1 MSELLLGV
9 DSGLTVTKAVVFT
22 PDGKPLGTGSVPSQQ
37 HHPHEGWVEKDPDEQ
52 WAGARQAIATA
63 IEAAGVEGS
72 DIVAVGTTG
81 HGDGLYTL
89 DEQGRPARPAILSLD
104 GRAGAL
110 AGDWAEEGVARRA
123 LELAGQVTFAVEPPV
138 LLAWVKRHEPDVYR
152 NVRHVLFCKD
162 WLKLQ
167 LTGRVT
173 TDPTEASAGFT
184 NVATQRYDPEL
195 MAVYGLE
202 DKTDALPEIVGSYQV
217 AGEVTGVAAEATG
230 LREGTP
236 VVSGLHDC
244 DASAAGSGC
253 VRPGQLT
260 MIAGTF
266 SINEVIS
273 TDPVHDERV
282 FCRNWVEPRQWMNM
296 GNSAASATNLE
307 WFVGKL
313 APLEVER
320 AEQQGVSPFGFVS
333 EEVSA
338 TLDDP
343 SRVLYL
349 PFLYGS
355 PDRPDATGA
364 FCGLKGWHTRGH
376 LLRALFEGVAFNH
389 RTHVDALR
397 DNFEVREAR
406 LTGGGSRSEV
416 WTQIFAD
423 ALGLPVSVTDAKEAG
438 ALGAALCA
446 AVAAGLHPSVAD
458 GADQAIHLARTFE
471 PDPRRQAEL
480 EEVYQRYLH
489 LVETLE
495 PVWER
500 ATAAAAPGG

>member
-1 MSELLLGV
+1 MSELLLGI

-22 PDGKPLGTGSVPSQQ
+22 PDGRPLGSGAVPSQQ
-37 HHPHEGWVEKDPDEQ
+37 HHPREGWVEKDPDEQ
-52 WAGARQAIATA
+52 WTGAQQAIAQA
-63 IEAAGVEGS
+63 VKDAGVEGS
-72 DIVAVGTTG
+72 DIAAVGVSG

-110 AGDWAEEGVARRA
+110 AQRWQREGIAARA
-123 LELAGQVTFAVEPPV
+123 LEVAGQVTFAVEPPV
-138 LLAWVKRHEPDVYR
+138 LLGWVKENEPEVYR
-152 NVRHVLFCKD
+152 RIRQVLFCKD

-173 TDPTEASAGFT
+173 TDATEASAGFT
-184 NVATQRYDPEL
+184 NVATQGYDPEV
-195 MAVYGLE
+195 MAIYGLE
-202 DKTDALPEIVGSYQV
+202 DKSDALPEIVGSCQT
-217 AGEVTGVAAEATG
+217 AGTVTAGAASATG

-273 TDPVHDERV
+273 TDPVGDPRI
-282 FCRNWVEPRQWMNM
+282 FCRNWVEPGQWMNM

-320 AEQQGVSPFGFVS
+320 AERLGVSPFAFAS
-333 EEVSA
+333 EEVEA

-349 PFLYGS
+349 PFLYGA
-355 PDRPDATGA
+355 PDRPDATGV

-397 DNFEVREAR
+397 DYFEVREAR
-406 LTGGGSRSEV
+406 LTGGGARSNV
-416 WTQIFAD
+416 WVRIFAD
-423 ALGLPVSVTDAKEAG
+423 ALGLPVSLTDAREAG

-446 AVAAGLHPSVAD
+446 AVAAGVHPTLAD
-458 GADQAIHLARTFE
+458 AADQAIHVTRSFE
-471 PDPRRQAEL
+471 PNPRRRAEL

-489 LVETLE
+489 LVETLQ
-495 PVWER
+495 PAWER
-500 ATAAAAPGG
+500 ATAAAGA

>member
-1 MSELLLGV
+1 M
-9 DSGLTVTKAVVFT
+9 
-22 PDGKPLGTGSVPSQQ
+22 
-37 HHPHEGWVEKDPDEQ
+37 
-52 WAGARQAIATA
+52 AI
-63 IEAAGVEGS
+63 
-72 DIVAVGTTG
+72 
-81 HGDGLYTL
+81 
-89 DEQGRPARPAILSLD
+89 
-104 GRAGAL
+104 
-110 AGDWAEEGVARRA
+110 
-123 LELAGQVTFAVEPPV
+123 
-138 LLAWVKRHEPDVYR
+138 
-152 NVRHVLFCKD
+152 
-162 WLKLQ
+162 
-167 LTGRVT
+167 
-173 TDPTEASAGFT
+173 
-184 NVATQRYDPEL
+184 
-195 MAVYGLE
+195 YGLE

-217 AGEVTGVAAEATG
+217 AGELTAEAASATG

-273 TDPVHDERV
+273 ADPVHDERV
-282 FCRNWVEPRQWMNM
+282 FCRNWVEPGQWMNM
-296 GNSAASATNLE
+296 DNSAASATNLE

-313 APLEVER
+313 APLEAER
-320 AEQQGVSPFGFVS
+320 AEQQGVSPFGFAS
-333 EEVSA
+333 EEVTA
-338 TLDDP
+338 TLGDP

-364 FCGLKGWHTRGH
+364 FSGLKGWHTRGH

-423 ALGLPVSVTDAKEAG
+423 VLGLPVSVTDAKEAG
-438 ALGAALCA
+438 ALGTALCA

-458 GADQAIHLARTFE
+458 GADQAIHVSRTFE

-500 ATAAAAPGG
+500 ATAAAASD